1 MLIYIILKT
10 LHWIV
15 ESCGLNQGN
24 WLFSDQAPTWVC
36 ILSFQTSHGLNTV
49 MLRHDKPPAES
60 VPGPQARTVCW
71 HFSPLL
77 DTLYGSLAV
86 FLKLCLITFHQK
98 QFIIGLLAYSL
109 KHTEILRFP
118 SVHKDTDEYI
128 DIDKYIFVRQKY
140 DHTRK
145 KQDTMLISLYNSP
158 YYVRN
163 WGLKAAFIVGL
174 FNKIWHLLKVLFTCT
189 GLDNAVD
196 LFIQNVKR
204 IIPKEC
210 KITE

>member
-15 ESCGLNQGN
+15 ELCGLNQGN

-36 ILSFQTSHGLNTV
+36 ILSFQTSHGLNTF
-49 MLRHDKPPAES
+49 MLRQDTPPAES
-60 VPGPQARTVCW
+60 VPGKQARTVFR
-71 HFSPLL
+71 HFSSLL

-86 FLKLCLITFHQK
+86 FPKSCLITFHQK
-98 QFIIGLLAYSL
+98 HLVYHQSPTYFL

-118 SVHKDTDEYI
+118 SVHKDTGEYI

-140 DHTRK
+140 NHTRK
-145 KQDTMLISLYNSP
+145 KQDTMLISLYNSL

-163 WGLKAAFIVGL
+163 WGLEAAFIVG
-174 FNKIWHLLKVLFTCT
+174 
-189 GLDNAVD
+189 
-196 LFIQNVKR
+196 FIL
-204 IIPKEC
+204 
-210 KITE
+210 